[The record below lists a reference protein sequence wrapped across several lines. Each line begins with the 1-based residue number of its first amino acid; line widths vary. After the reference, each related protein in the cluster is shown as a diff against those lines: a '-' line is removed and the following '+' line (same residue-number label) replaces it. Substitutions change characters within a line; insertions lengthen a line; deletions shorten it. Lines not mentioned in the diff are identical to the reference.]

1 MTWRWF
7 SRRKL
12 ELLIEA
18 IENGDTTIRFPVR
31 GTKSVN
37 AMLNR
42 INAMLSRMRRDAA
55 ERERYYELIVDSVES
70 GIMVVDAK
78 GYVVRCND
86 AACRLFGMETV
97 THLKRL
103 AEFEASLPQ
112 KILEAAPGARLIS
125 TGVASGRSMSLS
137 LRISNITLR
146 GETLKIVSIT
156 NIGSELDDCE
166 IDSWQRLTR
175 VMTHEIMNFAA
186 PIKSLSETLLSLPD
200 KDSETIRAGLSTIN
214 EASAQLSRFISSYR
228 RLSTVAVPSP
238 ELVEIEPLLR
248 HLSTLSSGFAE
259 SRNIK
264 INDKVTPS
272 SLIAYCDRDM
282 TTGILVNLVRN
293 AIEASPEGETVTLDA
308 SSDTDGAVT
317 IMVINHGEQI
327 PEEIQRQLFVPFF
340 TTKKSGNG
348 IGLPYSRTLAKAQGA
363 TLRLLPYTTQTSP
376 TVFALT
382 FS

>member
-1 MTWRWF
+1 
-7 SRRKL
+7 
-12 ELLIEA
+12 
-18 IENGDTTIRFPVR
+18 
-31 GTKSVN
+31 
-37 AMLNR
+37 
-42 INAMLSRMRRDAA
+42 
-55 ERERYYELIVDSVES
+55 
-70 GIMVVDAK
+70 
-78 GYVVRCND
+78 
-86 AACRLFGMETV
+86 
-97 THLKRL
+97 
-103 AEFEASLPQ
+103 
-112 KILEAAPGARLIS
+112 
-125 TGVASGRSMSLS
+125 
-137 LRISNITLR
+137 
-146 GETLKIVSIT
+146 
-156 NIGSELDDCE
+156 
-166 IDSWQRLTR
+166 
-175 VMTHEIMNFAA
+175 MTHEIMNFAA

-264 INDKVTPS
+264 IIDKVTPS

>member
-7 SRRKL
+7 SSRKL

-112 KILEAAPGARLIS
+112 KILEAAAGARFIS

-175 VMTHEIMNFAA
+175 VMTHEIMNFAG
-186 PIKSLSETLLSLPD
+186 TD
-200 KDSETIRAGLSTIN
+200 KIVERDTAV
-214 EASAQLSRFISSYR
+214 ASRQRFRNHTR
-228 RLSTVAVPSP
+228 RIVDHQ
-238 ELVEIEPLLR
+238 R
-248 HLSTLSSGFAE
+248 
-259 SRNIK
+259 
-264 INDKVTPS
+264 
-272 SLIAYCDRDM
+272 
-282 TTGILVNLVRN
+282 GI
-293 AIEASPEGETVTLDA
+293 GTTVTLHIILP
-308 SSDTDGAVT
+308 AV
-317 IMVINHGEQI
+317 VD
-327 PEEIQRQLFVPFF
+327 
-340 TTKKSGNG
+340 
-348 IGLPYSRTLAKAQGA
+348 SRRPVA
-363 TLRLLPYTTQTSP
+363 
-376 TVFALT
+376 
-382 FS
+382 